1 MDLICQPQKVFL
13 GNSIKGFDHP
23 ASATKSM
30 RHQGDCVFY
39 SYCMSKIPNNFRI
52 EKYMESWLETTSHF
66 EKSKGQD
73 PPTVTRVGVA
83 GCRTSAAP
91 SVSSSSPNWAQRQ
104 RILTPVSFMS
114 ISVPKKKRSKLR
126 KFSSLGSPGSC
137 TLDLT
142 LCACRAK
149 ATHHRCPDAHNW
161 EDHLKHGGLGCIQL
175 TGLCIHLYIYT
186 KKDNIYLHELKTYI

>member
-1 MDLICQPQKVFL
+1 VCSTLTACPRSPIISALKSTWNPDLKPQATLRSPRDRTLQQSPESELL
-13 GNSIKGFDHP
+13 GAERQLHHLYLHLLQTEPKD
-23 ASATKSM
+23 SANKTKPKE
-30 RHQGDCVFY
+30 RCVTPRRRVFY
-39 SYCMSKIPNNFRI
+39 
-52 EKYMESWLETTSHF
+52 
-66 EKSKGQD
+66 
-73 PPTVTRVGVA
+73 
-83 GCRTSAAP
+83 
-91 SVSSSSPNWAQRQ
+91 
-104 RILTPVSFMS
+104 ILTPVSFMS